1 MRHGRK
7 LRKLNFY
14 SAQRSSLLRN
24 MTVSLIMTENV
35 TTTDARAKEIKRYAE
50 KIITLCKDDSL
61 ATRRRAFA
69 YLRSK
74 EALQKLYGSLRDR
87 YIDQKGGYV
96 RIFHAGFRKGDA
108 AEMCIIK
115 LG

>member
-7 LRKLNFY
+7 YRKLNFY
-14 SAQRSSLLRN
+14 SAQRASLLRN

-35 TTTDARAKEIKRYAE
+35 TTTDARAKEVKRYAE
-50 KIITLCKDDSL
+50 KIITLCKDNSL

-74 EALQKLYGSLRDR
+74 EALEKLYGSLRDR
-87 YIDQKGGYV
+87 YIDQKGGYI
-96 RIFHAGFRKGDA
+96 RIFHAGFRRGDA

-115 LG
+115 LD

>member
-35 TTTDARAKEIKRYAE
+35 TTTDARAKEVKKYAE
-50 KIITLCKDDSL
+50 KIITWCKDDSL

-69 YLRSK
+69 HLRSK
-74 EALQKLYGSLRDR
+74 EALQKLYGSIRDR
-87 YIDQKGGYV
+87 YLEQNGGYI
-96 RIFHAGFRKGDA
+96 RIFKAGFRRGDA
-108 AEMCIIK
+108 AEMCILK
-115 LG
+115 LD